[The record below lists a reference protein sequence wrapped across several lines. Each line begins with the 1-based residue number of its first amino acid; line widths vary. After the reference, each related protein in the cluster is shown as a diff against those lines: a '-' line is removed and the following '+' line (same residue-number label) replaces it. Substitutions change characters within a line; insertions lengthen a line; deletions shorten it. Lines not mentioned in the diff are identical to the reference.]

1 MRHSQNLALI
11 NYEQDKKEDAIK
23 EEGEGNIEEEDEL
36 DKFMKETKTEALNE
50 NRDIIINRIKRIN
63 A

>member
-11 NYEQDKKEDAIK
+11 NYVQDKKEDTIK

>member
-11 NYEQDKKEDAIK
+11 NYVQDKKEDTIK
-23 EEGEGNIEEEDEL
+23 EEGGGNIEEEDEL

>member
-1 MRHSQNLALI
+1 MNQNMNLKNLRIAW
-11 NYEQDKKEDAIK
+11 
-23 EEGEGNIEEEDEL
+23 EGNIEEEDEL